1 MEQRPPIRSTQV
13 FVLGSERLVALAHA
27 AAAIADLPAIAIR
40 TARDSSDSAG
50 NEAEPVDAVPIDAVL
65 SDRTVSSTELRSL
78 LSPRRRHVGR
88 VLVGAVDV
96 PEAPQAELIAL
107 PADATARE
115 VRLACVLVADADR
128 WRRRLERRAR
138 KERRMRRLSFSD
150 PLTGVGNLR
159 AWKAKLAAGSRRVR
173 EEEAAVTVA
182 MFDVDHFKTIND
194 THGHAA
200 GDDVLRS
207 IAALLTASVREGDFV
222 ARLGGDEFGLILGNS
237 TAEQAGRIVERVRQ
251 EVSTVVAAGEENI
264 FLSVS
269 AGWCSIGPNDATDE
283 VVERADAALRMAK
296 QLGRGQTQA
305 SPTPTKRDGG
315 ERTA

>member
-1 MEQRPPIRSTQV
+1 MEQRPSIRSTQV
-13 FVLGSERLVALAHA
+13 LVLGSEQLAARAQA
-27 AAAIADLPAIAIR
+27 AAAIVDLPPIAIR
-40 TARDSSDSAG
+40 VAGDSRESARDET
-50 NEAEPVDAVPIDAVL
+50 NLIDVVL
-65 SDRTVSSTELRSL
+65 SDRAIAPAELRAI

-88 VLVGAVDV
+88 VLLGVADV
-96 PEAPQAELIAL
+96 SDAPHVELIVL

-128 WRRRLERRAR
+128 WRRRLDRRAR

-159 AWKAKLAAGSRRVR
+159 AWKAKLAAAGRRVR
-173 EEEAAVTVA
+173 DEDAAVTIAV
-182 MFDVDHFKTIND
+182 FDVDHFKTIND

-207 IAALLTASVREGDFV
+207 IAARLTASVREGDFV
-222 ARLGGDEFGLILGNS
+222 ARLGGDEFGLILGNA
-237 TAEQAGRIVERVRQ
+237 TTEQAGRIAERVRQ

-264 FLSVS
+264 ALSLS
-269 AGWCSIGPNDATDE
+269 AGWCAIGQNDVTDK

-305 SPTPTKRDGG
+305 SPAQPNRDGG

>member
-1 MEQRPPIRSTQV
+1 MEQRPTNRSTHV
-13 FVLGSERLVALAHA
+13 FVLGSEQLAALAHA
-27 AAAIADLPAIAIR
+27 AAAIADLPAISIYSVG
-40 TARDSSDSAG
+40 DSDNVAQG
-50 NEAEPVDAVPIDAVL
+50 VDHPIDVVL
-65 SDRTVSSTELRSL
+65 SDRVISTIDLRDI

-88 VLVGAVDV
+88 VLVGVTETPD
-96 PEAPQAELIAL
+96 APQTELIAL

-159 AWKAKLAAGSRRVR
+159 AWKAKLAAASRRVR
-173 EEEAAVTVA
+173 DEDAAVTVA

-200 GDDVLRS
+200 GDDALRA
-207 IAALLTASVREGDFV
+207 IAARLTASVREGDFV
-222 ARLGGDEFGLILGNS
+222 ARLGGDEFGLILGNA
-237 TAEQAGRIVERVRQ
+237 TLEQAGRIVERVRQ
-251 EVSTVVAAGEENI
+251 EVSALMAAGDEN
-264 FLSVS
+264 FFVSLS
-269 AGWCSIGPNDATDE
+269 AGWCSIGHDDVVDE
-283 VVERADAALRMAK
+283 VVQRADAALRMAK

-305 SPTPTKRDGG
+305 SPTPSKRDGG